1 MEMISARFHRRLFA
15 SLMTFFVL
23 STQSYAGD
31 PDKGASVYHEH
42 GCYSCHGY
50 NGTGRT
56 PLANNVSGILVNES
70 VFVAFLRQRAD
81 RNPILPDN
89 SMPSFGV
96 STLSGEQALDVY
108 AYIKSMVDNPP
119 EVDDIPT
126 FVTILDAAKAAGNN
140 DDSSN

>member
-1 MEMISARFHRRLFA
+1 MLSAKLHRRLLT
-15 SLMTFFVL
+15 SLMACLVF
-23 STQSYAGD
+23 SAQAYAGD
-31 PDKGASVYHEH
+31 PDKGATVYHEH

-56 PLANNVSGILVNES
+56 PLANNVSGILVNET

-96 STLSGEQALDVY
+96 STLSDEQALDVY

-140 DDSSN
+140 DDASN